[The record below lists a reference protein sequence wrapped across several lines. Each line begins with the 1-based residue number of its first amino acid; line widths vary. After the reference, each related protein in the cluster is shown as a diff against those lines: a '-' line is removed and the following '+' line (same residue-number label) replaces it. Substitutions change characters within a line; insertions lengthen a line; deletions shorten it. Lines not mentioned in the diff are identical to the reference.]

1 MKSGRIAG
9 LSVFLC
15 LLLLLVGCTCQKDPE
30 AEGPVATESPKTEE
44 IVVTLPP
51 EAEGQAPEAPTTEPE
66 GEQAKATPDPV
77 GTPNAEGLYNDPDTK
92 ATPEPKYTYAE
103 YRAMNED
110 VIGWVSVPNTT
121 IDYPVLYNGTNYY
134 INHSPS
140 RNRSDYGAVYLYEEC
155 LPEDNYRIL
164 FGHAMKD
171 GSMFAPLHNFTDREF
186 FNNTTTFTV
195 TDGDEKKTYRIFSA
209 FVCDVD
215 AEYPLFMNLGMEGEE
230 YVGFLESLYAQS
242 QYEAEGEFV
251 FQADSQVVCLVT
263 CNRVAYANGREVV
276 LGLWTPEA

>member
-1 MKSGRIAG
+1 MKIAK
-9 LSVFLC
+9 LTRLIPVLC
-15 LLLLLVGCTCQKDPE
+15 ILLIAVGCSCRKEQEETGKEPHRD
-30 AEGPVATESPKTEE
+30 AEQIT
-44 IVVTLPP
+44 VTLPP
-51 EAEGQAPEAPTTEPE
+51 EST
-66 GEQAKATPDPV
+66 EQAVPETDAGSFAETTPDPV

-103 YRAMNED
+103 YRSMNED

-155 LPEDNYRIL
+155 TPRDNYRIL

-186 FNNTTTFTV
+186 FEHTTTFQV
-195 TDGDEKKTYRIFSA
+195 TDGDDTKTYRIFSA

-215 AEYPLFMNLGMEGEE
+215 TDYPLFMNLGMEGEE
-230 YVGFLESLYAQS
+230 YVRMLESLLAQS

-251 FQADSQVVCLVT
+251 FTKDSQVVCLVT
-263 CNRVAYANGREVV
+263 CNRVSYANGREVV
-276 LGLWTPEA
+276 LGLLIPEA